1 MATEEQLGYRDA
13 IRQVR
18 RALERRL
25 HHLGEDNDPNRTSTP
40 STDEIKARMD
50 EIRHMIDIIE
60 SLHR

>member
-25 HHLGEDNDPNRTSTP
+25 HHLGEDNENRTSTP